1 MVPWA
6 QPLRVN
12 LFLRVESEQESLF
25 FMTNLVLTTTVKKKK
40 KTNINLFFQ
49 LQFQKTHRT
58 TVYNYQDVQD
68 K

>member
-25 FMTNLVLTTTVKKKK
+25 FKTNLVLTTTVKKKK

>member
-1 MVPWA
+1 MSTATKSKLIFTCWKWTGVIIFYDK
-6 QPLRVN
+6 LSVDN
-12 LFLRVESEQESLF
+12 HS
-25 FMTNLVLTTTVKKKK
+25 KKNK

>member
-25 FMTNLVLTTTVKKKK
+25 FMTNLVLTTTVKKKT